1 MIKSNLQKNRLL
13 FIYNFSFSF
22 LLLPTRENEE
32 LNNLNKQ
39 ATRAI
44 Q

>member
-1 MIKSNLQKNRLL
+1 MIMGGLWVTPIKCLVPSLR
-13 FIYNFSFSF
+13 
-22 LLLPTRENEE
+22 PTRENEE